1 MKHVLSSLILGA
13 VLLYASCAKDDTVQ
27 VQHKE
32 QSLTGIKWEVTSIV
46 SVDSLNRET
55 DLYATLPGFM
65 KDDYFLFSPD
75 STYELNDNQILR
87 ADSVPAI
94 VDAGNWELTHNGD
107 SLTLHSNFF
116 STTYYPAF
124 IEELTQTTLSLKRYY
139 PGDKTLV
146 RTKYKAIQ

>member
-1 MKHVLSSLILGA
+1 MKHALSSLIFCT
-13 VLLYASCAKDDTVQ
+13 VILYASCAKDDTVQ

-46 SVDSLNRET
+46 SIDSLNHET
-55 DLYATLPGFM
+55 DLFSTLPDFM
-65 KDDYFLFSPD
+65 KDDYFLFNPD
-75 STYELNDNQILR
+75 STYELNDNLILR
-87 ADSVPAI
+87 ADSVSPI

-139 PGDKTLV
+139 PGDKTVV
-146 RTKYKAIQ
+146 RTKYKATQ